1 MRRPHGAHTLASM
14 PRSDV
19 PALHDRALDNLRYI
33 RETMER
39 AGPFTAISGWGMVA
53 IGAIACVAATL
64 GARIASPWQWLA
76 WWIGVAAVAVTV
88 STGATAAK
96 ARRTGTSL
104 ITGQSRKLALAL
116 VPPLLVGA
124 LLTVALAA
132 RGLHAMLPAV
142 WMLLY
147 GSAVI
152 AAGAY
157 SIRVIP
163 LMGVAFLV
171 AGALTLIVPGVPRDW
186 LMAVS
191 FGALHIVFG
200 ARIALRY
207 GG

>member
-1 MRRPHGAHTLASM
+1 M

-39 AGPFTAISGWGMVA
+39 AGPFTAISGWGIVA
-53 IGAIACVAATL
+53 IGAMACAAAVAL
-64 GARIASPWQWLA
+64 ARIASPARWLA
-76 WWIGVAAVAVTV
+76 CWIGVAVVAASISLAT
-88 STGATAAK
+88 TAAK

-104 ITGQSRKLALAL
+104 ITGQSRKLVLAFA
-116 VPPLLVGA
+116 PPMAVGV
-124 LLTVALAA
+124 LLTAALAA
-132 RGLHAMLPAV
+132 RGMHAMLPAV

-152 AAGAY
+152 AGGAY

-171 AGALTLIVPGVPRDW
+171 AGAIALLVPDVSRDW
-186 LMAVS
+186 LMAAS
-191 FGALHIVFG
+191 FGALHLAFG
-200 ARIALRY
+200 ARIAVRH